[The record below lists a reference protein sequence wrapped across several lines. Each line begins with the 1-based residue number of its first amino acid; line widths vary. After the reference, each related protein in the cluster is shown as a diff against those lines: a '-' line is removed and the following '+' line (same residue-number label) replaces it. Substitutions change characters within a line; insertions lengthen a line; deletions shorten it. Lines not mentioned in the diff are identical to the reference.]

1 MTASRFTWNPTRQ
14 ALVAGLQRQV
24 ERIEGI
30 RPPDDERLVST
41 GSPPLD
47 RLLPGG
53 GLRRR
58 SLVEYLSP
66 GAGSGAGT
74 LALAA
79 AREACRD
86 EQGESHRALVVVD
99 RSRTFYPPAAAAWG
113 IDLAQMILLQPAD
126 ETAELWALD
135 QALRCPG
142 VGAVYAACSP
152 LDVRDFRRLQLA
164 AESGGTLG
172 VLVRPARLRGQPTW
186 ADVQWLVG
194 QVFNL
199 PLKTIQRPHHAWQL
213 RVELARCRG
222 APGGQIAEL
231 ELDEA
236 TGLWQAART
245 WQRAGTIHE
254 TAHPVPVPA
263 QLADPARPRRA

>member
-1 MTASRFTWNPTRQ
+1 
-14 ALVAGLQRQV
+14 LQRKV
-24 ERIEGI
+24 ERLEGL
-30 RPPDDERLVST
+30 RSPTEDRLIST

-47 RLLPGG
+47 QLLPSG
-53 GLRRR
+53 GLRRG

-86 EQGESHRALVVVD
+86 VRALVVVD
-99 RSRTFYPPAAAAWG
+99 RNRTFYPPAAAAWG
-113 IDLAQMILLQPAD
+113 IDLSRTLVLHPAD
-126 ETAELWALD
+126 DDAELWALD

-142 VGAVYAACSP
+142 VGAVFACCGA

-172 VLVRPARLRGQPTW
+172 VLIRPSRLRGQPSW

-194 QVFNL
+194 QISNL
-199 PLKTIQRPHHAWQL
+199 PRVSRGSVHFARGELMHPTPLPWQL
-213 RVELARCRG
+213 RVQLLRCRG
-222 APGGQIAEL
+222 GPAGQTAQL
-231 ELDEA
+231 VLDER
-236 TGLWQAART
+236 TGIWQEART
-245 WQRAGTIHE
+245 IHA
-254 TAHPVPVPA
+254 THPLPAPA